1 MAHPDCS
8 LIELQPRSDSE
19 YISHSRTVLI
29 TDPEGWVTGHSDQGL
44 WIYQSRALS
53 QLLWKVN
60 GKQPQLSA
68 FSLVNQNSSLG
79 YYITAPKNWKDAPT
93 KESDAAQQ

>member
-19 YISHSRTVLI
+19 YISHSRTVLT
-29 TDPEGWVTGHSDQGL
+29 TDPGGWVTGHSDQGL

-53 QLLWKVN
+53 RLLWKVN
-60 GKQPQLSA
+60 GEQPQLSA

-79 YYITAPKNWKDAPT
+79 YYIAAPKNWKETPT
-93 KESDAAQQ
+93 